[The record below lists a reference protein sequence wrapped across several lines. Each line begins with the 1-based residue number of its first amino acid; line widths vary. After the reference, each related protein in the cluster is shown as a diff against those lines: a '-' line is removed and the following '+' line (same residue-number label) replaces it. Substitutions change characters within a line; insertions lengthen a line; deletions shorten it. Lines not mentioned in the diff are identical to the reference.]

1 MDDMKPTEYNA
12 IKETARRTGL
22 TFATVLDLYD
32 NGWAFVQE
40 LGKPDSWKRKSFTEQ
55 SRKENQ

>member
-1 MDDMKPTEYNA
+1 MNESHPEYYV

-22 TFATVLDLYD
+22 TVATVLDLYD

-40 LGKPDSWKRKSFTEQ
+40 LGKPDSWKRQSFTEQ